1 MWPLTLDVFRFQ
13 LGVATCSSLISSLCT
28 SLSWYWW
35 EGIPAGYT
43 QVGSQSA
50 DNADKQIIVYLELSV
65 FLAYCTFYIV
75 GTLMSM
81 QIPFVGFQPIRTSE
95 HMAAAGKTEHLSMPL
110 PPLSSEMS
118 FYTLSYLQV
127 YSLYWTP
134 TQRWTTC
141 ELSSPSRSSSH
152 YSSLPCRSA
161 PARYSWW

>member
-1 MWPLTLDVFRFQ
+1 M
-13 LGVATCSSLISSLCT
+13 
-28 SLSWYWW
+28 
-35 EGIPAGYT
+35 
-43 QVGSQSA
+43 GSQSA

-127 YSLYWTP
+127 YSLY
-134 TQRWTTC
+134 
-141 ELSSPSRSSSH
+141 
-152 YSSLPCRSA
+152 
-161 PARYSWW
+161 